1 MLAQQAIPIISEEDY
16 LTMEATSSI
25 RHEYVEG
32 YIYAMAG
39 GTKSHNKISMNIGA
53 ALHQQVKGTACDVFL
68 SDVKLKIAARH
79 CYYYPD
85 IMLGC
90 SRDETDEL
98 SLSKPCLLIEV
109 LSKSTE
115 TTDRREK
122 LAAYQSISSLR
133 EYCLVAQDKP
143 RLERY
148 HRLNENALWHLTVY
162 EKGDSVQFSCI
173 NYTLSMDNVYAGVF
187 LNPFHQ
193 V

>member
-1 MLAQQAIPIISEEDY
+1 MLAQQAIPLISEEDY
-16 LTMEATSSI
+16 LAMEATSSI
-25 RHEYVEG
+25 RHEYVDG

-39 GTKSHNKISMNIGA
+39 GTRAHSEIAINIGA
-53 ALHQQVKGTACDVFL
+53 ALHQQIKNTPCKIYL
-68 SDVKLKIAARH
+68 NDVKLKIADRH

-122 LAAYQSISSLR
+122 LAAYQSIPSLR

-173 NYTLSMDNVYAGVF
+173 NYTLSMDDIYADV

>member
-1 MLAQQAIPIISEEDY
+1 MLAQQAIPLISEEDY
-16 LTMEATSSI
+16 LAMEAVGSM
-25 RHEYVEG
+25 RYEYVDG

-39 GTKSHNKISMNIGA
+39 GTKSHNKISMNIGV

-68 SDVKLKIAARH
+68 SDVKLKIASRR

-90 SRDETDEL
+90 SRDEDDPL

-133 EYCLVAQDKP
+133 EYCLVAQDKYY
-143 RLERY
+143 LERY
-148 HRLNENALWHLTVY
+148 HRLSEDALWHLTVY

-173 NYTLSMDNVYAGVF
+173 DYALSMDDIYAGV

>member
-53 ALHQQVKGTACDVFL
+53 ALHQQVKGIACDVFL

-122 LAAYQSISSLR
+122 LAAYQSITSLR
-133 EYCLVAQDKP
+133 EYCLVAQDKL

-173 NYTLSMDNVYAGVF
+173 NYTLSMDDLYAGV
-187 LNPFHQ
+187 LNPFYQ

>member
-1 MLAQQAIPIISEEDY
+1 MLAQQVMPFVTEEDY
-16 LTMEATSSI
+16 LEMEAASSI
-25 RHEYVEG
+25 RHDYVEG

-39 GTKSHNKISMNIGA
+39 GTKSHNKIAINIGA

-68 SDVKLKIAARH
+68 SDVKLKIADRH

-143 RLERY
+143 CLERY
-148 HRLNENALWHLTVY
+148 HRLNENALWYLMVY

-173 NYTLSMDNVYAGVF
+173 DYTLSMDDIYAGV